1 MKKLKSLNLIGN
13 AIIYDSIQPNKIV
26 MKKQILL
33 LLFIPLVFQGCFS
46 YETVK
51 YSQISNDK
59 KQKIIIE
66 TVYEENIKGK
76 LIYIDDKQI
85 TLKKSGELKSVS
97 KEEIKNVSVRKFSI
111 YKTSEVLIGQF
122 INSKK
127 N

>member
-1 MKKLKSLNLIGN
+1 
-13 AIIYDSIQPNKIV
+13 

-76 LIYIDDKQI
+76 LIYIDEKQI

-111 YKTSEVLIGQF
+111 YKTSEVVIGQF
-122 INSKK
+122 VNSKK

>member
-76 LIYIDDKQI
+76 LIYIDEKQI

-111 YKTSEVLIGQF
+111 YKTSEVVIGQF

>member
-1 MKKLKSLNLIGN
+1 MKKL
-13 AIIYDSIQPNKIV
+13 P
-26 MKKQILL
+26 LL

-59 KQKIIIE
+59 KQKIIIK
-66 TVYEENIKGK
+66 TIYEENIKGK
-76 LIYIDDKQI
+76 LIYIDEKQI
-85 TLKKSGELKSVS
+85 TLRKSGELKSVS

-111 YKTSEVLIGQF
+111 YKTSEVVIGQF

>member
-1 MKKLKSLNLIGN
+1 MKKLI
-13 AIIYDSIQPNKIV
+13 
-26 MKKQILL
+26 L

-46 YETVK
+46 YKTVN

-66 TVYEENIKGK
+66 TIYKENIKGK
-76 LIYIDDKQI
+76 LIYIDEKQI

-97 KEEIKNVSVRKFSI
+97 KEEIQNVSVRKFSI
-111 YKTSEVLIGQF
+111 YKTAEVVLSWF
-122 INSKK
+122 VNSKK

>member
-76 LIYIDDKQI
+76 LIYIDEKQI

-97 KEEIKNVSVRKFSI
+97 KEEIRNVSVRKFSI
-111 YKTSEVLIGQF
+111 YKTSDVVIGQF
-122 INSKK
+122 VNSKK